1 MAVGI
6 FHRDRFR
13 VTMDFREDLQ
23 LVVGVS
29 GLVESPGGAA
39 SLYVHNLGERP
50 LCRQSGVS
58 DLQFA
63 YF

>member
-1 MAVGI
+1 MAVGV
-6 FHRDRFR
+6 FHCDRFR
-13 VTMDFREDLQ
+13 VTMDFGEDIQ

-39 SLYVHNLGERP
+39 SLYVHNLGERL
-50 LCRQSGVS
+50 LCKQSGVS
-58 DLQFA
+58 DLQLA